1 MSDMLPP
8 AVVPAESPLV
18 QTIALARRFVT
29 GAESLEV
36 LRGVNLSVPRGAT
49 VAISGESG
57 CGKSTLLGLI
67 GGLDRPTAGR
77 VVVEGADITE
87 LTESALSAYRNR
99 AVGFIFQFHF
109 LLKDFTALENVVIP
123 GMMRPESRRKL
134 RERGRA
140 LLAEVGLESRRDAW
154 PHELSG
160 GERQRVAVA
169 RSLIN
174 EPPLLLAD
182 EPTGNL
188 DERNARAVE
197 DMLFGLSRAHG
208 GTMIIVTHDPALAA
222 RAGSRYLL
230 AGGALSAL

>member
-1 MSDMLPP
+1 MSDGMPSP
-8 AVVPAESPLV
+8 AAAAPLV
-18 QTIALARRFVT
+18 KTLGLERRFLT
-29 GAESLEV
+29 GVETLEV
-36 LRGVNLSVPRGAT
+36 LRGVDLSVPRGAT

-77 VVVEGADITE
+77 VIVEGTDITE

-123 GMMRPESRRKL
+123 AMMRPESRKAL

-140 LLAEVGLESRRDAW
+140 LLAEVGLEGRRDAW

-174 EPPLLLAD
+174 GPPLVLAD

-197 DMLFGLSRAHG
+197 DILFDLARAHG
-208 GTMIIVTHDPALAA
+208 RTMIIVTHDPALAA
-222 RAGSRYLL
+222 RASSRYLL
-230 AGGALSAL
+230 AGGVLSPL

>member
-1 MSDMLPP
+1 MSDASAMPSSS
-8 AVVPAESPLV
+8 EQPLV
-18 QTIALARRFVT
+18 IASSLMRRFAT
-29 GAESLEV
+29 GAETLEV
-36 LRGVNLSVPRGAT
+36 LRGVNMSVSRGAT
-49 VAISGESG
+49 VVITGESG

-77 VVVEGADITE
+77 VVVEGTDITE
-87 LTESALSAYRNR
+87 LPESALSVYRNR

-109 LLKDFTALENVVIP
+109 LLKDFTALENVIIP
-123 GMMRPESRRKL
+123 GMMGHEPRRVL
-134 RERGRA
+134 RDKGRA
-140 LLAEVGLESRRDAW
+140 LLAEVGLEGRRDAW

-174 EPPLLLAD
+174 EPTLLLAD

-188 DERNARAVE
+188 DERNARIVE
-197 DMLFGLSRAHG
+197 DMLFTLARAHG
-208 GTMIIVTHDPALAA
+208 RTMILVTHDAALAA

-230 AGGALSAL
+230 AAGVLSPL

>member
-197 DMLFGLSRAHG
+197 DMLFGLSQAHG